1 MIKFPSLSVTFC
13 TFSRCKQIL
22 ISGYVAPLFLTIPSI
37 LSFQITTEVDIRE
50 DGSCAAYY
58 SIQIPSFDGSD
69 LLFSLNMLFYSF
81 FLKLLPCAVL
91 TVLTAC
97 LIQAM
102 YQVERNLLRLRGN
115 TVRESSQQDERNIP
129 MRLLSHQDSGNL
141 PSRKKRQNDL
151 TTRLLIGI
159 LVLFIIAEFPL
170 SFLGLLSALLGKQF
184 FLECYDPMGE
194 LMDMLTVTNCSI
206 NFILY
211 CLMSSQFR
219 TTLKKIIVENFQG
232 LGSTRESVSTGF

>member
-1 MIKFPSLSVTFC
+1 MG
-13 TFSRCKQIL
+13 RCKQVL

-69 LLFSLNMLFYSF
+69 LLFSLN
-81 FLKLLPCAVL
+81 LLPCAVL

-129 MRLLSHQDSGNL
+129 MRLLSHQD
-141 PSRKKRQNDL
+141 
-151 TTRLLIGI
+151 
-159 LVLFIIAEFPL
+159 
-170 SFLGLLSALLGKQF
+170 
-184 FLECYDPMGE
+184 
-194 LMDMLTVTNCSI
+194 
-206 NFILY
+206 
-211 CLMSSQFR
+211 
-219 TTLKKIIVENFQG
+219 
-232 LGSTRESVSTGF
+232 